1 MAYSNGTVGDSV
13 QALANI
19 QQLTPKCED
28 NTRLLWSELP
38 EYNDIDSWDSAGT
51 GGIIDG
57 ALMMLFGLT
66 TILLLLRKR

>member
-1 MAYSNGTVGDSV
+1 
-13 QALANI
+13 LANI

-28 NTRLLWSELP
+28 NTRLLWTELP
-38 EYNDIDSWDSAGT
+38 EYNDIGSWESAGT

-66 TILLLLRKR
+66 TILLFLRKR